1 MNSQAATVLTG
12 QHLGKYQL
20 ERVLGSGNM
29 ATVYLARD
37 PFMDR
42 EVAVK
47 VARASIDDANANEAE
62 FRQLFFNEAR
72 TAGSLRHPNIIAI
85 HDAGSERGHSYIV
98 MEYVP
103 GGRTLDDYAQPGQ
116 LLPLD
121 QVTAILHQVALA
133 LDHAHRHGVIH
144 RDIKP
149 RNILVNAAMEAKVA
163 DFGVAVSPGQ
173 APDGEAVL
181 VGSPLYMAPE
191 QIQLEAPTGQSDL
204 FALGIVA
211 YQLLTGHHPFEAR
224 NLDAIHYRIQHSRPQ
239 PVTAFRD
246 DVPAIFQ
253 RILDKA
259 LARNRQYR
267 YKTGADL
274 AGDLL
279 LVYEFLRGQ
288 AQGPSQQ
295 EKFARMRA
303 LPLFN
308 GFEESELWELLHTGE
323 WLQLEA
329 GGIHGGLDD
338 PDPSFSIIVDG
349 RLVLAGHNG
358 TLLELGVGD
367 CHGEASAGADGARHS
382 RLVAE
387 TPATLLRLRA
397 AVVDRL
403 SVSAQLRFQRNFLH
417 ALVGRLDAAAARAAG
432 RPPHGDNGS

>member
-1 MNSQAATVLTG
+1 
-12 QHLGKYQL
+12 
-20 ERVLGSGNM
+20 
-29 ATVYLARD
+29 
-37 PFMDR
+37 
-42 EVAVK
+42 
-47 VARASIDDANANEAE
+47 
-62 FRQLFFNEAR
+62 
-72 TAGSLRHPNIIAI
+72 
-85 HDAGSERGHSYIV
+85 

-103 GGRTLDDYAQPGQ
+103 GGRTLNDYAQPGR

-163 DFGVAVSPGQ
+163 DFGVAASPGQ
-173 APDGEAVL
+173 APDGEAAL

-191 QIQLEAPTGQSDL
+191 QIQLETPTGQSDL
-204 FALGIVA
+204 FAMGIVA

-259 LARNRQYR
+259 LARNLQYR
-267 YKTGADL
+267 YRTGADL

-288 AQGPSQQ
+288 ARGPSQQ
-295 EKFARMRA
+295 EKFARIRT
-303 LPLFN
+303 LPFFN

-329 GGIHGGLDD
+329 GAIHDGLDN
-338 PDPSFSIIVDG
+338 PDPSFSVIVDG
-349 RLVLAGHNG
+349 RLVLAGNSG
-358 TLLELGVGD
+358 RLLELGVGD
-367 CHGEASAGADGARHS
+367 CHGEARAGADGARHT

-403 SVSAQLRFQRNFLH
+403 SVSAQLRFQRNCLH
-417 ALVGRLDAAAARAAG
+417 ALVGRLDAAAARGAG